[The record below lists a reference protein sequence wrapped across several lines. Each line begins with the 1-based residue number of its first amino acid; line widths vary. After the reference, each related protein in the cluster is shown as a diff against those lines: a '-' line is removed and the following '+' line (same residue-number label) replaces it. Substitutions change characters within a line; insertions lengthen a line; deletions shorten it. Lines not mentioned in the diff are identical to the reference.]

1 MIKFASK
8 KMKMKKIPL
17 YIALLTLSCAAS
29 AQDSAAS
36 STTPSAA
43 DLIQGGHRAYASG
56 TYGNGNINGGNATG
70 DNQMGWAFEVRFGT
84 ELDLPGLN
92 GGKLFS
98 SDEQFRLDVIH
109 YNEGHPENHH
119 RDGFALQ
126 AVYSKP
132 LSEKFTAELG
142 AGPYYSMNTS
152 TRNQKEYNKAN
163 LGVLASAAVLFDIDE
178 IARGMHVRVALN
190 HVTMPGAH
198 SSNALLVGV
207 GKHFGYPARRTEPA
221 FASDPLWLGV
231 AGVHGQTNH
240 GGTETSSGVSLEAKK
255 HYGRWASSV
264 SAIIEGDDEVRV
276 DRKGVALQGWF
287 VQPMTQQW
295 TASAGFGPYIA
306 ANTRTDSDDYRLMA
320 LFSLQLDRAIG
331 KDWTA
336 FANFSRV
343 NTFREKNDRDL
354 VRVGFMRSFGG

>member
-1 MIKFASK
+1 LF
-8 KMKMKKIPL
+8 
-17 YIALLTLSCAAS
+17 
-29 AQDSAAS
+29 AQD
-36 STTPSAA
+36 
-43 DLIQGGHRAYASG
+43 
-56 TYGNGNINGGNATG
+56 
-70 DNQMGWAFEVRFGT
+70 E
-84 ELDLPGLN
+84 
-92 GGKLFS
+92 K
-98 SDEQFRLDVIH
+98 FRVDVVH

-132 LSEKFTAELG
+132 LSQRFTGELG
-142 AGPYYSMNTS
+142 VGPYYSMDTS
-152 TRNQKEYNKAN
+152 TLELKEYNKAR

-178 IARGMHVRVALN
+178 YARGMHVRVALN

-207 GKHFGYPARRTEPA
+207 GKQFGYPAERAEPA
-221 FASDPLWLGV
+221 STWSSEPLWLG
-231 AGVHGQTNH
+231 ASAVHGQTNH
-240 GGTETSSGVSLEAKK
+240 GGTETSSGFSLEAKK
-255 HYGRWASSV
+255 HYGRWATSV
-264 SAIIEGDDEVRV
+264 SAIEEGDDEVRV

-287 VQPMTQQW
+287 VQPMTQNW

-306 ANTRTDSDDYRLMA
+306 SNTRSNSDDYRLMA

-343 NTFREKNDRDL
+343 NTFRDKNDRDL